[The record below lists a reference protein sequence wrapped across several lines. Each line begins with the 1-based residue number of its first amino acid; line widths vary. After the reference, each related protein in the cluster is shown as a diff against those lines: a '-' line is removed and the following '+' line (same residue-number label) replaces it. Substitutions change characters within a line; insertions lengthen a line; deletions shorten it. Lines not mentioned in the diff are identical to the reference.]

1 MTQTIFPAL
10 HYRDADAAIA
20 FLSAAFGAEEHTVYR
35 DDRGVIAHA
44 QLMIAG
50 SMVMLGQATGDG
62 DPGGETSHPAGA
74 PISLYVTVADPDAH
88 YATAVAAG
96 ATVVREPQD
105 MEYGSREYGVRDTE
119 GNGWSFG
126 TYDPFATEHEGDQ
139 TVP

>member
-20 FLSAAFGAEEHTVYR
+20 FLSAAFGAEEKAVHR

-44 QLMIAG
+44 ELMIAG
-50 SMVMLGQATGDG
+50 SMVMLGQAGDG
-62 DPGGETSHPAGA
+62 DAGGESSHPAVA
-74 PISLYVTVADPDAH
+74 PISIYVTVADTDAH

-105 MEYGSREYGVRDTE
+105 MDYGSREYGVRDTE

-126 TYDPFATEHEGDQ
+126 TYDPYRS
-139 TVP
+139 